1 MNTVSRQTQPATG
14 TGADAR
20 ALAATAVDAVLTEG
34 HTLER
39 ALELAASD
47 QLSSRDR
54 ALIQALAYGAVRGHH
69 RHRRII
75 DMMLQR
81 PIARRDSVVVALISV
96 GLYQLIDARQPD
108 YAAVS
113 ATVEATVPLGK
124 IHHRGL
130 VNALLRRFLR
140 ERDQLFAEMMADDEG
155 RYGHPDWLI
164 RQIRQDWPDHWQAVL
179 DAGNQ
184 PPPMWLRVNRRRGN
198 LAEYRQRLQAA
209 FGDDGVTL
217 SGVPDAVCLS
227 KPVPVTELPG
237 FAAGDVSVQ
246 DAASQFAV
254 ELIDP
259 QPGMRVLDACAAPGG
274 KTTHLLERE
283 SGLRELVALDQS
295 AERLLRLRENL
306 DRLGLQATVV
316 AGNALNPSEW
326 WDGLPFDRILL
337 DSPCSA
343 TGVLRRHP
351 DIKFLRRGSDI
362 GKMAE
367 RQLQMING
375 LWELLAPGGRLVYA
389 TCSVLKAENSA
400 VVTRFLA
407 GPADVREDTTQAAP
421 AFTLAGPAVAHG
433 LQLLPGSGNIDG
445 FYYALM
451 ERQQTNKKAK
461 LRSKNC

>member
-1 MNTVSRQTQPATG
+1 MNTVNRQAQPETG

-34 HTLER
+34 RTLER
-39 ALELAASD
+39 ALEMADSG

-54 ALIQALAYGAVRGHH
+54 ALIQALAYGAVRGHY

-75 DMMLQR
+75 EQMLQR

-113 ATVEATVPLGK
+113 ATVEATALLGK

-130 VNALLRRFLR
+130 VNALLRRFQR
-140 ERDQLFAEMMADDEG
+140 EREQLLAEVMADDES

-164 RQIRQDWPDHWQAVL
+164 RQVRQDWPDHWQAVL
-179 DAGNQ
+179 EAGNQ
-184 PPPMWLRVNRRRGN
+184 PPPMWLRVNRRHGT
-198 LAEYRQRLQAA
+198 LAEYRQRLRAA
-209 FGDDGVTL
+209 LGEDGATL
-217 SGVPDAVCLS
+217 VGVPDAVCLS
-227 KPVPVTELPG
+227 KPVPVSELPG

-274 KTTHLLERE
+274 KTAHLLERE
-283 SGLRELVALDQS
+283 SGLRELVALDRS
-295 AERLLRLRENL
+295 AERLARLSENL
-306 DRLGLQATVV
+306 DRLGLQARVV
-316 AGNALNPSEW
+316 AGSALNPSEW
-326 WDGLPFDRILL
+326 WDGLPFDRILV

-407 GPADVREDTTQAAP
+407 ESPNVREDTTQAVP
-421 AFTLAGPAVAHG
+421 AFALAGPPISHG

-451 ERQQTNKKAK
+451 GRQQTNKKAK

>member
-1 MNTVSRQTQPATG
+1 MSAASRKAQHVTS

-20 ALAATAVDAVLTEG
+20 ALAATVVDAVLTEG
-34 HTLER
+34 RTLGR
-39 ALELAASD
+39 ALEMADSGH
-47 QLSSRDR
+47 LSSRDR

-75 DMMLQR
+75 ERMLER
-81 PIARRDSVVVALISV
+81 PLARRESVIVALISV

-113 ATVEATVPLGK
+113 ATVEASALLGK
-124 IHHRGL
+124 IRYRGL

-140 ERDQLFAEMMADDEG
+140 EREQLLAEVMADDEG

-164 RQIRQDWPDHWQAVL
+164 RQIRQDWPDHWEAVL

-184 PPPMWLRVNRRRGN
+184 PPPMWLRVNRRRGT
-198 LAEYRQRLQAA
+198 LAEYQVRLRAE
-209 FGDDGVTL
+209 FGEDGVTFA
-217 SGVPDAVCLS
+217 SVPDAVCLS

-254 ELIDP
+254 ELVDP

-283 SGLRELVALDQS
+283 SGLRELVALDRS
-295 AERLLRLRENL
+295 AERLVRLGENL

-316 AGNALNPSEW
+316 VGDALNPSEW

-351 DIKFLRRGSDI
+351 DIKFLRRSSDI
-362 GKMAE
+362 GEMAE
-367 RQLQMING
+367 RQLQMLNG

-400 VVTRFLA
+400 VITRFLA
-407 GPADVREDTTQAAP
+407 GPAEVREDAPQPVP
-421 AFTLAGPAVAHG
+421 AFALAGPAVGYG
-433 LQLLPGSGNIDG
+433 LQLLPGSENIDG